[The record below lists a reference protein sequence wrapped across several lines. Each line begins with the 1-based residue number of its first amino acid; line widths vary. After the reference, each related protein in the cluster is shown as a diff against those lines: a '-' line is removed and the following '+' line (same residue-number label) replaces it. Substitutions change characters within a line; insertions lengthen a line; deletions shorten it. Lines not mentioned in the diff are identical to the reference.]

1 MKGENEKKE
10 QDTLKTY
17 SYKKCRAC
25 GVKMHIYAAECWKCR
40 EKAENLSYHS
50 HNQDDE
56 LYSRNLN
63 SVERCMNCYNV
74 LQQGKSC
81 EQINCF
87 GTGRGRSGMSCDYCR
102 RTEGVRF
109 NCCQEV
115 QKDRPTKSLSEELK
129 EIMRNRGDAPG
140 PMMKSLV
147 EALKPQ
153 SQYDDEVPF

>member
-10 QDTLKTY
+10 QDTTKTY
-17 SYKKCRAC
+17 SYKKCHAC
-25 GVKMHIYAAECWKCR
+25 GVKMHIDAIECWKCK
-40 EKAENLSYHS
+40 EKAINLNYHS
-50 HNQDDE
+50 NNKEDE
-56 LYSRNLN
+56 IYSRNLN

-74 LQQGKSC
+74 LQRGNSC

-87 GTGRGRSGMSCDYCR
+87 GTGRGRSGMSCEYCR

-140 PMMKSLV
+140 PMAKTLASAF
-147 EALKPQ
+147 EQPQ
-153 SQYDDEVPF
+153 FDDEVPF